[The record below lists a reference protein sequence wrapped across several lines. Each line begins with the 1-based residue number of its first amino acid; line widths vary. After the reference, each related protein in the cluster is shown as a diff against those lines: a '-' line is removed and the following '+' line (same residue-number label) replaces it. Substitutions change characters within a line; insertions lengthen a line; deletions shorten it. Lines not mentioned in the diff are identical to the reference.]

1 MSSEHIARSADSIVK
16 PTISAGDPPPYRQTI
31 EQKADDTTVPSAST
45 SAASSLKNLVLISP
59 DGGWGWVVVFASFV
73 CQAIIEG
80 LLCVFGL
87 LLPHLLDHYES
98 GRGKTA
104 LAGSL
109 MAGMFLMS
117 GKAVV
122 VTSST

>member
-1 MSSEHIARSADSIVK
+1 MSLDNTSQSITNGRVCSSPAADGPPSYSEAACQEDLVNDK
-16 PTISAGDPPPYRQTI
+16 DQP
-31 EQKADDTTVPSAST
+31 ST
-45 SAASSLKNLVLISP
+45 SSASSLRNLVLIAP
-59 DGGWGWVVVFASFV
+59 DDEWGWVVVFASFV

-87 LLPHLLDHYES
+87 LLPHLLDHFDA

-117 GKAVV
+117 GE
-122 VTSST
+122 